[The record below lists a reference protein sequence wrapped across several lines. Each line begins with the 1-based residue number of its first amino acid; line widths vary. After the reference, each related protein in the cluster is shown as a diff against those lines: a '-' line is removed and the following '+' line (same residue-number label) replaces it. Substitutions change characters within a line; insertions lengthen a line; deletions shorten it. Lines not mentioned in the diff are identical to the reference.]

1 MARKTEETAMAARRQ
16 FQQLGL
22 LGFLTPKEMGQPLTL
37 ALDSIDEDPAQPRK
51 DFDAQAL
58 QELADTIALRGV
70 RQPISVRPHPE
81 LDKRWVLNSGAR
93 RLRASRLAG
102 KTEIPAFVDTTAD
115 NYDQVIENEQR
126 EALKPMELAL
136 FVQRRMEA
144 GDSQAEIAR
153 RLGKSRQYITY
164 ATALIDAPEWLLAAY
179 RDGRCK
185 GVTELYELRK
195 LATEYGDEVRTWVSS
210 RDAISR
216 ESVAGLR
223 SELKKAKVVE
233 EPVPLSSAPEPEL
246 SIAVLESPVV
256 KEEVAS
262 FVAAA
267 PIGKLLP
274 VKALPRTMGT
284 RAPRLAIELRGHS
297 FELVVDKD
305 PGRRGE
311 VYVRPLQGGAH
322 RVVSAADV
330 RLVGFVE
337 D

>member
-1 MARKTEETAMAARRQ
+1 MAARRQ

-22 LGFLTPKEMGQPLTL
+22 LGFLAPKEAGQPLML

-58 QELADTIALRGV
+58 QELADTIVLRGV

-81 LDKRWVLNSGAR
+81 LDKRWILNSGAR

-115 NYDQVIENEQR
+115 DYDQVIENEQR
-126 EALKPMELAL
+126 ESLKPMELAL
-136 FVQRRMEA
+136 FVQRRIEA

-164 ATALIDAPEWLLAAY
+164 ATALIDAPDWLLAAY
-179 RDGRCK
+179 REGRCK

-195 LATEYGDEVRTWVSS
+195 LFTEHGDEVRAWASG
-210 RDAISR
+210 R
-216 ESVAGLR
+216 ESITREDVAALR
-223 SELKKAKVVE
+223 SELKGAKVE
-233 EPVPLSSAPEPEL
+233 DGSASVPSAPTPEVSL
-246 SIAVLESPVV
+246 ELASTNSPLKDERASIDAPVSAEKRPSV
-256 KEEVAS
+256 KTVPRS
-262 FVAAA
+262 
-267 PIGKLLP
+267 
-274 VKALPRTMGT
+274 KAT
-284 RAPRLAIELRGHS
+284 RLAVELGGHP

-311 VYVRPLQGGAH
+311 VLVRPLQGGAH
-322 RVVSAADV
+322 QTVSAADV
-330 RLVGFVE
+330 RLIGFVE
-337 D
+337 G